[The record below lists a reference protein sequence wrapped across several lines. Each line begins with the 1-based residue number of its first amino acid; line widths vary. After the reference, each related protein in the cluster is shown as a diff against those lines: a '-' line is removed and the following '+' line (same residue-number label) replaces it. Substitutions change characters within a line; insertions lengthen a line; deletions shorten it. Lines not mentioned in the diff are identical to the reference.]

1 MADVRG
7 RQIAVVA
14 DALLPRALDLLEA
27 EGWGAIQLPPSGL
40 DNDTVGLWLEQ
51 VAEHVAEFRRNDY
64 AVVVITDGLYEPELT
79 EALAALGVDPLSRVE
94 LTREALA
101 QHAFQAP
108 PAR

>member
-14 DALLPRALDLLEA
+14 DTLLSGALDLLEA

-40 DNDTVGLWLEQ
+40 DSETVGLWLEQ
-51 VAEHVAEFRRNDY
+51 VAEHVAEFRRNGY
-64 AVVVITDGLYEPELT
+64 AVVLITDGAYEPELA
-79 EALAALGVDPLSRVE
+79 EALATLGVDPLPRVE
-94 LTREALA
+94 PTREALA
-101 QHAFQAP
+101 QHAFSAA